1 MSARQAPWVPAALFQ
16 LEEMLMQNNKQKKNF
31 TDLIS
36 GLVVMAL
43 AAFFYWTTVGTKSF
57 MKAGRGRLAPDAI
70 PKAVA
75 IAMFVLGVI
84 IIVKWL
90 INTKQG
96 KIAPIE
102 KEDDSEDIAGMT
114 AAQVKKRYLFQKITM
129 PCTIALIFL
138 YILVMPEIGFTIST
152 FCFLTLQITLLSTD
166 LSPKSWLKS
175 LIIALIAS
183 LAIYI
188 IFGCAFGLAVPKV
201 SFIDLGLSD
210 LYRAIFG

>member
-1 MSARQAPWVPAALFQ
+1 MLRDRRKWFVKGLRDGIPIMLGYFAVSIALGIAA
-16 LEEMLMQNNKQKKNF
+16 KN
-31 TDLIS
+31 
-36 GLVVMAL
+36 
-43 AAFFYWTTVGTKSF
+43 
-57 MKAGRGRLAPDAI
+57 
-70 PKAVA
+70 
-75 IAMFVLGVI
+75 
-84 IIVKWL
+84 
-90 INTKQG
+90 
-96 KIAPIE
+96 
-102 KEDDSEDIAGMT
+102 AGMT

-183 LAIYI
+183 LGIYV